1 MTPCPTPV
9 AAPPPASQSGLR
21 RLLGLMSIFTLA
33 MTVPQVWTIWV
44 ERQAAGVSVLS
55 WGAYLLS
62 ALLWFVYGLQQRD
75 KNIWLP
81 CIGWIVLNAA
91 VVLGAWRHG

>member
-9 AAPPPASQSGLR
+9 AAPPPESRSGLR
-21 RLLGLMSIFTLA
+21 RLLGLMSLFTLA

-44 ERQAAGVSVLS
+44 EREAAGVSVLS

>member
-9 AAPPPASQSGLR
+9 AAPPPASQSRLR

-33 MTVPQVWTIWV
+33 MTLPQVWTIWV